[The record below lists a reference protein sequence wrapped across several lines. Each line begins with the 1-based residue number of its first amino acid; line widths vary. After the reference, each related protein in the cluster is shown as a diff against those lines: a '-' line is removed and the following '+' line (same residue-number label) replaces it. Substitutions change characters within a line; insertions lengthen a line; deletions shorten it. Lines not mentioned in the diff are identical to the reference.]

1 MTRLTDLL
9 ITKLSLPS
17 GATKLQHTFFDDGFK
32 GFGVRVSVG
41 GAKSFVLMHGKRRKL
56 MTLGRYPDISL
67 SDARILARKAL
78 VGALDATETN
88 AAMLT
93 FPDARARF
101 LADARVHTK
110 SSTYSEYE
118 RLLKK
123 HFNFEKLI
131 TDITR
136 KDIMDVVA
144 DLKDSPS
151 IAQHAFV
158 AIRTLMNWAVR
169 RGYLSSSPVPPLR
182 FKTISRSRI
191 LSDEELKFVWQR
203 ASELK
208 TSYGYIVQLLI
219 LTGQRRGE
227 IASLRRSWIIGDT
240 LTFPIGFTK
249 NKREHTMPIGPF
261 AKQII
266 SALPV
271 VNDLLF
277 PARGKPEQPY
287 NGWSKAKREFD
298 EALGFTDYTLHD
310 LRRTFSSNL
319 AKLAVPIH
327 VTEKLLNHV
336 SGTVSGVAAVY
347 NRHNYADEMK
357 HAIADYEAYLADLI
371 AKA

>member
-1 MTRLTDLL
+1 
-9 ITKLSLPS
+9 
-17 GATKLQHTFFDDGFK
+17 
-32 GFGVRVSVG
+32 
-41 GAKSFVLMHGKRRKL
+41 
-56 MTLGRYPDISL
+56 
-67 SDARILARKAL
+67 
-78 VGALDATETN
+78 
-88 AAMLT
+88 
-93 FPDARARF
+93 
-101 LADARVHTK
+101 
-110 SSTYSEYE
+110 
-118 RLLKK
+118 
-123 HFNFEKLI
+123 
-131 TDITR
+131 
-136 KDIMDVVA
+136 
-144 DLKDSPS
+144 
-151 IAQHAFV
+151 
-158 AIRTLMNWAVR
+158 
-169 RGYLSSSPVPPLR
+169 
-182 FKTISRSRI
+182 
-191 LSDEELKFVWQR
+191 
-203 ASELK
+203 
-208 TSYGYIVQLLI
+208 
-219 LTGQRRGE
+219 
-227 IASLRRSWIIGDT
+227 
-240 LTFPIGFTK
+240 
-249 NKREHTMPIGPF
+249 MPIGPF